1 MRLVRAL
8 PRSGSRSRS
17 WSGSRSWSRSDAKVV
32 QVHAKKRITAREP
45 RVVLE
50 VKPVEAD
57 PETTKR
63 IMKSKAAGGTG
74 R

>member
-1 MRLVRAL
+1 
-8 PRSGSRSRS
+8 
-17 WSGSRSWSRSDAKVV
+17 V